1 MPLPLNLTVHEL
13 SAYVSTRVVL
23 CKYWIAV
30 PLASVFAV
38 AAQFVP
44 NNKFSR
50 HFGSSSDQFVWT
62 FSDIF
67 AGGSDL
73 LSAYLTSAWGLY
85 LFIYVFIFLFL
96 FYQMHCLY
104 GARDEAQSL
113 PKNDEWN
120 PVHGALFWPKKWTPG
135 SFPAAEHAGCWLT
148 ETSQKRHENLT
159 VSAACWRVCS
169 CARNDVRYS
178 NREHPELYGRGTTS
192 ALN

>member
-13 SAYVSTRVVL
+13 SAYVSARVVL

-50 HFGSSSDQFVWT
+50 HFGRSSDQFIWT

-85 LFIYVFIFLFL
+85 LFIYLFL
-96 FYQMHCLY
+96 PNAL
-104 GARDEAQSL
+104 SV
-113 PKNDEWN
+113 WN
-120 PVHGALFWPKKWTPG
+120 PGWSSVIAQEWRMKSSARRPLVAEKVNTRKFSCSRTCRMLIDRNVSEATWKSHSVSRMLKSLF
-135 SFPAAEHAGCWLT
+135 
-148 ETSQKRHENLT
+148 
-159 VSAACWRVCS
+159 VC
-169 CARNDVRYS
+169 A
-178 NREHPELYGRGTTS
+178 
-192 ALN
+192 